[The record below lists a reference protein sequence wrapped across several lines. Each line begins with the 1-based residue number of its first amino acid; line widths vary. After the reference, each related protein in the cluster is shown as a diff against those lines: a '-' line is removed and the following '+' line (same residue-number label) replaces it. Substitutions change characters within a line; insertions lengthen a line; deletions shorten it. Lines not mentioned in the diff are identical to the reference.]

1 MSAAAIVM
9 ILLGCGDGD
18 GSCMTVGQAEATYAS
33 EAECR
38 AAMAQ
43 VLPARSDIAFP
54 VVAARC
60 EPAPQVTI
68 AQAVATLPR

>member
-9 ILLGCGDGD
+9 ILLGCGDGE
-18 GSCMTVGQAEATYAS
+18 GGCVTVGQAAASYAS

-38 AAMAQ
+38 AAMAT
-43 VLPARSDIAFP
+43 VLPARSDIAYP

-60 EPAPQVTI
+60 APAPRVT
-68 AQAVATLPR
+68 VAALPH